1 MSTYTD
7 MIRAIATDQ
16 YRVNRAGEMLGEL
29 TAAELAI
36 AYDEHGLE
44 VDNAALDSIDDLRA
58 WCAEQDP
65 LRAFAKLRRLR
76 LVIDESLTSCVAADV
91 CADRIPDDYDDKY
104 AYAANEAD
112 SRRDADIADG
122 MLT

>member
-36 AYDEHGLE
+36 ALAKGEEVTAKTVPIDNGTEEVPSVLLE
-44 VDNAALDSIDDLRA
+44 PVPVTKDNLDAVIKAGHISKDAACKGVDKAAA
-58 WCAEQDP
+58 P
-65 LRAFAKLRRLR
+65 
-76 LVIDESLTSCVAADV
+76 AA
-91 CADRIPDDYDDKY
+91 CK
-104 AYAANEAD
+104 
-112 SRRDADIADG
+112 
-122 MLT
+122 